1 MEEKK
6 MNNKIFGDDIN
17 KRVLRT
23 LEAYLLANRELLSPN
38 EVGDIETQI
47 SYIRCEIHKETMK
60 RYVSQL
66 KAFKKHLSSAL
77 DMCLGDDCT
86 NESVDDFYNSNF
98 EITFRGKTITLA
110 NGAEVFQ
117 AIEEIIDTEIS
128 DCEEV

>member
-1 MEEKK
+1 

-17 KRVLRT
+17 KRVLKT
-23 LEAYLLANRELLSPN
+23 LETYLLTSGEFLTRDEAA
-38 EVGDIETQI
+38 DIEKQI
-47 SYIRCEIHKETMK
+47 SYIKCEIHKENMK

-66 KAFKKHLSSAL
+66 KAFKEHLSSAL

-86 NESVDDFYNSNF
+86 NESVDAFYNSNF
-98 EITFRGKTITLA
+98 EITFRGKTITIA

-117 AIEEIIDTEIS
+117 AIEEIVDTEIS